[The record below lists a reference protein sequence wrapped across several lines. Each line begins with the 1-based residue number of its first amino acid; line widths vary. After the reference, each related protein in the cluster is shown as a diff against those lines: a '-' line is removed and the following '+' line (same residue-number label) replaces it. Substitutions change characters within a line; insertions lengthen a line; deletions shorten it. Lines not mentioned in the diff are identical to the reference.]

1 MNKEQYNPQTYTT
14 SPLPSST
21 SPPILMDYTNSTGM
35 STGKKIGIAI
45 ISIAFIILITLII
58 ASATGAFNTKKTEDE
73 NKKMTPSVLTP
84 ATVPP
89 AVVTPSTATPSVLT
103 PATVPPA
110 VVTPSV
116 LTPAVNNISAT
127 PPVTT
132 GYTVPAGIN
141 YVLGYSGGSFDNFT
155 EQGQTP
161 EACIKK
167 ALENK
172 DKYSAWGYRTPTH
185 PESKLSNTCFLYK
198 KPFLPYAGDN
208 NDKAHV
214 TGCLNPNEKVE
225 WGCNTTAP
233 VASVFMPNR
242 QPIKSRQN
250 NECIDV
256 YQASTNNEVG
266 VDTYG
271 CTNNDNQKWTYDSK
285 KRLIA
290 AHSGKCLTVTGG
302 QDARPVQ
309 RDCTDG
315 NGQKWN
321 YEPSTQR
328 IISVDNGLCLDR
340 PGNGR
345 ITMWECHNG
354 DNQKWYL

>member
-1 MNKEQYNPQTYTT
+1 
-14 SPLPSST
+14 
-21 SPPILMDYTNSTGM
+21 MDYTNSTGM

-45 ISIAFIILITLII
+45 ISIAFIILVILII

-84 ATVPP
+84 AVLT
-89 AVVTPSTATPSVLT
+89 TSTATPSVLT
-103 PATVPPA
+103 PSTTSPSTVTPSTAAPA
-110 VVTPSV
+110 VVTPATVTPSV
-116 LTPAVNNISAT
+116 LTPAVNNITAT
-127 PPVTT
+127 PPGTT

-198 KPFLPYAGDN
+198 KPFLPYTGDN

-328 IISVDNGLCLDR
+328 IISVDKGLCLDR